1 VFGVSDLGKMA
12 KEIERLHELTDE
24 TAKLVT
30 GVNKLNKLV
39 ERQNELLE
47 RLVVAM
53 EQQAAPK
60 KKRS

>member
-1 VFGVSDLGKMA
+1 MFGVSDLGKMA